1 MSSEDKDVCRGT
13 SSTQSAHTILSFE
26 CKENKIKA
34 SELKV
39 SSADN
44 AADAGALVLDKHRG
58 KIKRGS
64 HILQGDHQIWI
75 SIPMIELAA
84 AGAQSIQ
91 PESVCVCVC
100 LCVPDCPSQHKH
112 THTMATV
119 LFILCSS
126 NSSSKCVI
134 ANSAKEESCL
144 HKHRAKMTAPLHCP
158 DKGTG

>member
-34 SELKV
+34 SKLKV

-64 HILQGDHQIWI
+64 HTLQGDHQIWI

-84 AGAQSIQ
+84 AAGAQSIQ
-91 PESVCVCVC
+91 PESVCVSMC
-100 LCVPDCPSQHKH
+100 
-112 THTMATV
+112 A
-119 LFILCSS
+119 
-126 NSSSKCVI
+126 
-134 ANSAKEESCL
+134 
-144 HKHRAKMTAPLHCP
+144 
-158 DKGTG
+158 

>member
-13 SSTQSAHTILSFE
+13 CCNSSTQSAHTILSFE

-44 AADAGALVLDKHRG
+44 AAAAADAGALVLDKHRG
-58 KIKRGS
+58 KIKRNS

-84 AGAQSIQ
+84 AAGAQSIQ
-91 PESVCVCVC
+91 PESVCVSMC
-100 LCVPDCPSQHKH
+100 
-112 THTMATV
+112 A
-119 LFILCSS
+119 
-126 NSSSKCVI
+126 
-134 ANSAKEESCL
+134 
-144 HKHRAKMTAPLHCP
+144 
-158 DKGTG
+158 